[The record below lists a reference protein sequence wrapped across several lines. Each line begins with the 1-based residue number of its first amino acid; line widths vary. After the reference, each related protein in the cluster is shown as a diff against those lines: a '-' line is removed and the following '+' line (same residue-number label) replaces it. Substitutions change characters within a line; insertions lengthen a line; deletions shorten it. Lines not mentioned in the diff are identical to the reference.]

1 MESVTTAGELKKNT
15 ILTTVIRTDWNDTCK
30 FSCARPLEKLFTIDR
45 AVHTD
50 WTTKFDGSV
59 WKLKEYASRQHRK
72 FGASALPIGGVYIFS
87 RRFDSYR

>member
-1 MESVTTAGELKKNT
+1 MESVTTAGELKKNA

-30 FSCARPLEKLFTIDR
+30 FSCARSLEKGFTIDR

-50 WTTKFDGSV
+50 WTIKFDGSV